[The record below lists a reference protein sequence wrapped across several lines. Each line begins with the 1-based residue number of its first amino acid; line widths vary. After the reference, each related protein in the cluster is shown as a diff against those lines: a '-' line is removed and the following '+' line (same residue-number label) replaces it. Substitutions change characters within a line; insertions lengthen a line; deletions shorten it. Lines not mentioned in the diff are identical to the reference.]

1 METYPIMIDETLAGK
16 LTVDRQGARTV
27 FEAECRML
35 PGLVRLSVYG
45 GGKEGYLG
53 VLAPE
58 DGKLRLHKTLSR
70 AQMRAFPEEIA
81 SAERAGLRPHAA
93 PPAAETEAQAE
104 NGGDP
109 APEAARGTE
118 MAAGEVPEDAV
129 VSEEQGETEPAAE
142 AVAEAEAEAE
152 EPEVPAPEPS
162 GLSWYS
168 SPDGALVCFDGTRS
182 LIALPLGDAR
192 IPEGIPGERRT
203 VEGREYLVYRTREGR
218 IARE

>member
-27 FEAECRML
+27 FDAECRML
-35 PGLVRLSVYG
+35 PGLIRLSVYG

-58 DGKLRLHKTLSR
+58 DGKLRLRKALSR
-70 AQMRAFPEEIA
+70 TQMRAFPEEIE
-81 SAERAGLRPHAA
+81 SAERAGLDRTA
-93 PPAAETEAQAE
+93 PPAAAE
-104 NGGDP
+104 
-109 APEAARGTE
+109 PE
-118 MAAGEVPEDAV
+118 P
-129 VSEEQGETEPAAE
+129 EPAAE
-142 AVAEAEAEAE
+142 PEPEPEPAAEPEPEPEPEPE
-152 EPEVPAPEPS
+152 EPAAPALE

-192 IPEGIPGERRT
+192 IPKEIPGEQRT
-203 VEGREYLVYRTREGR
+203 VEGREYLVYRTRDGR
-218 IARE
+218 IVRE